1 MQEKQI
7 SKVKKELANLFIL
20 LKKRKKEEVKINKYN
35 IIFIYRKTNYL
46 LLKKMKK

>member
-7 SKVKKELANLFIL
+7 SKVKEELANLYLL
-20 LKKRKKEEVKINKYN
+20 LKIRKKEEVKINKYN

>member
-7 SKVKKELANLFIL
+7 SKVKEELTNLYLL
-20 LKKRKKEEVKINKYN
+20 LKIRKKEDVKINKYN
-35 IIFIYRKTNYL
+35 IIILYRKTNYL